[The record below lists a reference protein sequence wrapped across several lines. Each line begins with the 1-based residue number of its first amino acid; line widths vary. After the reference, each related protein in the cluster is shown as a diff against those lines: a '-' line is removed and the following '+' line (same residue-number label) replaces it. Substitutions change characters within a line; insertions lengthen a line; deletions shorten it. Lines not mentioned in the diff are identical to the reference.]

1 MHKHHTSEDGYKY
14 KPDYKWPDLGTIKNC
29 PRCNDELE
37 LIENKDSYFGK
48 PWWCAPCQWQFSE
61 EDLATLEEKPD
72 EEK

>member
-72 EEK
+72 VEK

>member
-14 KPDYKWPDLGTIKNC
+14 RPDYKWPDLGTIKNC

-72 EEK
+72 DEK